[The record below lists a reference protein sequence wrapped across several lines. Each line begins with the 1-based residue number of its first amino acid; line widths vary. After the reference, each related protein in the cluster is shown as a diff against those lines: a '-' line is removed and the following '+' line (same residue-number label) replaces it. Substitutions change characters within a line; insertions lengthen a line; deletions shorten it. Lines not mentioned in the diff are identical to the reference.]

1 MRQEHHAISNE
12 WGRLIAAGMHGD
24 SPLQTESAHRSR
36 VYRGKR
42 AVPMAIEGASP
53 IEPIAVIGLIQ
64 FRGTNRAKIGHG
76 FGGILT
82 CVTRKVHDA
91 PSA

>member
-1 MRQEHHAISNE
+1 
-12 WGRLIAAGMHGD
+12 
-24 SPLQTESAHRSR
+24 
-36 VYRGKR
+36 
-42 AVPMAIEGASP
+42 MAIQGASP

-82 CVTRKVHDA
+82 CVTRKIHDA
-91 PSA
+91 PSARERDRVRCLGGTQVSD